1 MQRLF
6 GLTAREAAVLRVL
19 AEGGDLRRAAAQLGV
34 AHETVRT
41 HVRHIMETTGARRQV
56 DLVRMVLASP
66 AWIAGRAV
74 PEQSTC
80 CRTEGDELG
89 I

>member
-1 MQRLF
+1 VVRIETPEEILQRLF
-6 GLTAREAAVLRVL
+6 GLTVREAAVLRVL

-41 HVRHIMETTGARRQV
+41 RVRHIMETTGARRQA

-66 AWIAGRAV
+66 AWIAGRGG
-74 PEQSTC
+74 P
-80 CRTEGDELG
+80 
-89 I
+89 